1 SKGVVTKSPAA
12 RIAAPAAFVRK
23 LLLIAASLIAGAEF
37 VDPGAVH
44 DTHAPSPAEGR
55 THHAAARELFG
66 RIGSERTSAVQRAL
80 PAVRWE
86 IFLIFGKPTIGN
98 SQQRWDKVVLG
109 FEPTI
114 A

>member
-1 SKGVVTKSPAA
+1 MTKSPAA
-12 RIAAPAAFVRK
+12 RIAALAAFARK
-23 LLLIAASLIAGAEF
+23 LLLIAATLIAGAEL

-44 DTHAPSPAEGR
+44 DMHALRWLKSELITQPAR
-55 THHAAARELFG
+55 KLFD

-109 FEPTI
+109 FEPKI